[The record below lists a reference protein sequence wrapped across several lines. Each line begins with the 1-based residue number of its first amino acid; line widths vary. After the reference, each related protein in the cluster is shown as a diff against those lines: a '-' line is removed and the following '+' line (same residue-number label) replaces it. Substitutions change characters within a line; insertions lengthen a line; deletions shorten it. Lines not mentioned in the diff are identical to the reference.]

1 MTLEKTWTSGLQVRW
16 ATQVKIVKSFG
27 KVKASF
33 HGGGWKSFVIANELK
48 VGDMATFFLLESSRF
63 IVHVAPMSISKNII
77 TTPNYMKDSVFEVK
91 AQKKINI
98 GPPGPSTTSTANSKQ
113 AHQTGDDDSVLSLSK
128 TLSSSTNTPI
138 QNAQEPSAGANS
150 MRPSFEKK
158 LRRSH
163 IRHMR
168 HQGQSMREPRMVGTK
183 PLTNSC
189 LLLYKTG
196 HQCIAV

>member
-1 MTLEKTWTSGLQVRW
+1 MTLEKTWTSGIQVRW
-16 ATQVKIVKSFG
+16 STQVKIVKSFG

-77 TTPNYMKDSVFEVK
+77 TTPNYMKNTVPVMK
-91 AQKKINI
+91 TQNKINI
-98 GPPGPSTTSTANSKQ
+98 GPGPSVTSTANSKQ
-113 AHQTGDDDSVLSLSK
+113 AHQTGDDDWVLSLSK

-138 QNAQEPSAGANS
+138 QNAPEPSAGANS
-150 MRPSFEKK
+150 MRPCFEKK

-168 HQGQSMREPRMVGTK
+168 HQGRGKREPRMVGTK
-183 PLTNSC
+183 PLTKSY
-189 LLLYKTG
+189 LLLKKPG
-196 HQCIAV
+196 HQCIPV

>member
-1 MTLEKTWTSGLQVRW
+1 VTLENTWPSGLQVRW
-16 ATQVKIVKSFG
+16 STQVKIVKSFG

-77 TTPNYMKDSVFEVK
+77 TTPNYMKDSVPVVK
-91 AQKKINI
+91 SQNKINI
-98 GPPGPSTTSTANSKQ
+98 GPGPSTTSTANTKQ

-138 QNAQEPSAGANS
+138 QNAEEPSAGANS
-150 MRPSFEKK
+150 TRPSFEKK

-168 HQGQSMREPRMVGTK
+168 HHGRGKCEPRMVGTK
-183 PLTNSC
+183 TLTKS
-189 LLLYKTG
+189 LSLTL
-196 HQCIAV
+196 